1 MNALVAMHYAVNSIS
16 LLVIALWHSIAEL
29 NTISDDPPIPSA
41 FVESPTR
48 YRFVTLGNI
57 IPGLF
62 ERVIEGDG

>member
-1 MNALVAMHYAVNSIS
+1 MNALGAMHCALNSIS

-29 NTISDDPPIPSA
+29 NAISDDPPIPSA
-41 FVESPTR
+41 LVESPTR
-48 YRFVTLGNI
+48 YRFLTLGNI